1 MRLDRVTRRTALCAP
16 AALALPGCWKPLY
29 SWRQKLTLEVEAG
42 GEVYAGSS
50 VIEVFWK
57 EADGA
62 AITGRPN
69 ASWMRG
75 EASFVDICGKNTL
88 FALLR
93 SPVTDQHPRRVA
105 FSAFGYSPEPGFD
118 VESFRAL
125 SRAQGRK
132 ATLAP
137 DQYPMLVTFDD
148 IADPKSVREVDPQ
161 NLSGSFSGGVRLKRI
176 LLEITEE
183 PVTELIEAKLNWLS
197 RYHANNYRLNG
208 KSCVACPVASQNL
221 PDMMGPGNFKIEDWK

>member
-1 MRLDRVTRRTALCAP
+1 MRLDHVTRRTALCAP
-16 AALALPGCWKPLY
+16 AALALPGCWKPLFT
-29 SWRQKLTLEVEAG
+29 WRQKLTLEVEAG
-42 GEVYAGSS
+42 GEVYTGSS
-50 VIEVFWK
+50 VIKVFWK
-57 EADGA
+57 EAYGA
-62 AITGRPN
+62 SMTGRPN

-75 EASFVDICGKNTL
+75 EAAFVDIPGKETL
-88 FALLR
+88 FALLK
-93 SPVTDQHPRRVA
+93 SPHDKGDPRRAA
-105 FSAFGYSPEPGFD
+105 FWALGFAPEPGFD

-176 LLEITEE
+176 LLEITDE
-183 PVTELIEAKLNWLS
+183 PVTELIETKLNWLS

-208 KSCVACPVASQNL
+208 KSCVACPVASENL
-221 PDMMGPGNFKIEDWK
+221 PDMMGPGNFKI